1 MDNKSLAPLSTL
13 HSPLSTI
20 HYQLSTLFL
29 CVLLTGCIGLGYQ
42 VGAKSLFGQDIK
54 TVYVPVF
61 QSDDTRRDLAERLT
75 EAVCKRIESRSSY
88 KVVSRPTADSI
99 LEGQII
105 RRTKA
110 ATIVNNYSDPREIQ
124 GTLNIQIKWRDRRDR
139 DLREFDTIPW
149 NDGSGRASS
158 SGYLVAEY
166 GQSELTMEQQQI
178 DTIADQ
184 IVGMMETPW

>member
-1 MDNKSLAPLSTL
+1 MKTN
-13 HSPLSTI
+13 I
-20 HYQLSTLFL
+20 INYQLSIINYQLLFL
-29 CVLLTGCIGLGYQ
+29 LCILSLCAGCIGFGYQ
-42 VGAKSLFGQDIK
+42 VGAKSLFGQDIQ

-61 QSDDTRRDLAERLT
+61 QSDDSRRDLAERLT
-75 EAVCKRIESRSSY
+75 EAVCKRIEARSSY
-88 KVVSRPTADSI
+88 KVIGRPTADSV
-99 LEGQII
+99 LEGKII

-110 ATIVNNYSDPREIQ
+110 ATLTNNYSDPRQIT
-124 GTLNIQIKWRDRRDR
+124 GTLNIQIQWRDRRDHE
-139 DLREFDTIPW
+139 LRQFDTIPW

-158 SGYLVAEY
+158 TGYLVAEY